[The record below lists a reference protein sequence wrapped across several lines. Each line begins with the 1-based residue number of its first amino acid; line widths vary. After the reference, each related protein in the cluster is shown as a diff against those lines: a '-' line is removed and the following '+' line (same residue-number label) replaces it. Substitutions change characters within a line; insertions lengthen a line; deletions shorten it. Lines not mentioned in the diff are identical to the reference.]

1 MAAVAVHSPTKHI
14 EAVAHHVPS
23 SEHIH
28 DDDGQGLI
36 CWMLSD
42 TERAHILMI
51 SPCEEATFST
61 RTGFVFSRER
71 DVCTGCGKHSGIDD
85 LIDTA
90 LKMKVHS
97 AEFIVDSVLTGKPS
111 PLAHSIDCSSC
122 GKKHEG
128 NFFWP
133 PVW

>member
-1 MAAVAVHSPTKHI
+1 MEAVAVHSPTKHI
-14 EAVAHHVPS
+14 EAVAHQVPPS
-23 SEHIH
+23 GHIH
-28 DDDGQGLI
+28 DDDGRGLFR
-36 CWMLSD
+36 WMLSD
-42 TERAHILMI
+42 TERAHMCKLLNLD
-51 SPCEEATFST
+51 ETTFST

-71 DVCTGCGKHSGIDD
+71 EVCTGCGKYSGIDD

-90 LKMKVHS
+90 LKMRVHS

-128 NFFWP
+128 TFFWP